1 MVFLLRYTV
10 CRMEHATTSAFIGAK
25 SISPFLAFASVALL
39 GVCVGTHAL
48 CQSQSSVSA
57 SKPDLQQQYE
67 DAEHLQASGDME
79 QAAFAYKLF
88 LASALERLAVRS
100 TQVGDF
106 SRALPRFQEAV
117 ALRPHDN
124 ELLAAYAGTLRDAHN
139 LAQAKSLAEQLVA
152 DQPKS
157 AEAHALLGSVLE
169 QSGDKDGAIQQ
180 FETVVSLDP
189 SMKNGLALAEA
200 YLAKKDDKSAAR
212 IFSEMLA
219 SAGDSAAIHMDIGRA
234 YGEAGFPDDAI
245 VEFKKALAKD
255 PKMPGLHYSLGA
267 SYMLSM
273 GEIDYPKA
281 AAEFHKELQLHPN
294 DFLSYSQLGS
304 ILLSQHNY
312 AEAEHDLLRATEL
325 RPDDPD
331 VFLFLGQLYVDTQR
345 PTDAEAALRK
355 SITLTVDPSRNHYQV
370 HRAHYLLGRIL
381 LQSGRPDEA
390 KSEMRTSQDLLKLE
404 TLENQDKLPNG
415 MAIEAVNKPV
425 FTQATP
431 NPEAAKELE
440 KLEQRLSPAIADS
453 YNNLGASTAHDGNV
467 TEAVTYFEKAAQWNP
482 NLEGVDYNLARA
494 AYSAKDYVKAVAP
507 LSRYLHGHPDD
518 TWFRSALGVSLFL
531 THDYGKTVE
540 TLHPMASSLQA
551 VPALDAIYAAAL
563 VETGNYSEGI
573 DRLKQMESRNPK
585 SAEVHRTLANAYLR
599 AGDKANAEQEF
610 NAVLNIDP
618 ADDSSQHKLAL
629 LKRGNAAPS
638 TPQ

>member
-1 MVFLLRYTV
+1 MAFLLRYTI
-10 CRMEHATTSAFIGAK
+10 CRMENANSGAFTGAK
-25 SISPFLAFASVALL
+25 SIPPFLAFASVALL

-48 CQSQSSVSA
+48 CQSQNSIPA

-67 DAEHLQASGDME
+67 DAEHLQASGNME

-100 TQVGDF
+100 TQIGDF

-124 ELLAAYAGTLRDAHN
+124 ELLSAYAGALRDAHN

-152 DQPKS
+152 EQPKS
-157 AEAHALLGSVLE
+157 AEAHALLGSILE

-200 YLAKKDDKSAAR
+200 YLAKKDDKSAAK
-212 IFSEMLA
+212 IFAEMLA
-219 SAGDSAAIHMDIGRA
+219 SAGESAAIHMDIGRA

-331 VFLFLGQLYVDTQR
+331 IFLFLGQLYVDTQR
-345 PTDAEAALRK
+345 PADAEAALRK
-355 SITLTVDPSRNHYQV
+355 SIALTVDPSRNHYQV

-381 LQSGRPDEA
+381 LQSGRADEA

-415 MAIEAVNKPV
+415 MAIETVNKPV

-431 NPEAAKELE
+431 NPEAARELE

-453 YNNLGASTAHDGNV
+453 YNNLGASTARDGNV

-482 NLEGVDYNLARA
+482 NLEGLDYNMARA
-494 AYSAKDYVKAVAP
+494 AYSAKNYAKAVDP
-507 LSRYLHGHPDD
+507 LSRYLRDHPDD
-518 TWFRSALGVSLFL
+518 VWFRSALGVSLFL
-531 THDYGKTVE
+531 TRDYSKTVE
-540 TLHPMASSLQA
+540 TLRPMASSLQS

-563 VETGNYSEGI
+563 VEIGNYSEGI
-573 DRLKQMESRNPK
+573 DRLKQMEAHNPK

-599 AGDKANAEQEF
+599 AGDKTNAEQEF
-610 NAVLNIDP
+610 NAVLSIDP
-618 ADDSSQHKLAL
+618 ADDGSQRKLAL
-629 LKRGNAAPS
+629 LKQNKVAPS
-638 TPQ
+638 APQ